1 MRKLGLI
8 FFIALLAFSP
18 ATGADF
24 VDNLIGTIMG
34 LLGLPFRAYRGY
46 LDLHYQ
52 EPETSVDVPSVSLP
66 KGITYISF
74 FSLITNEN
82 C

>member
-8 FFIALLAFSP
+8 FFIALVAFSP
-18 ATGADF
+18 ATEADF

-34 LLGLPFRAYRGY
+34 LPHLPFEAYRGY
-46 LDLHYQ
+46 VGLHYQ

-66 KGITYISF
+66 KGIT
-74 FSLITNEN
+74 
-82 C
+82 